1 MAACFS
7 LAAFAAEADAANG
20 RFRHRARRVVQI
32 VTHPV
37 KAAKAVKVVGDW
49 LKKAER
55 CFGGNCHKN

>member
-7 LAAFAAEADAANG
+7 LAAFAHEADAANG
-20 RFRHRARRVVQI
+20 RFRHRVRRVAQV

-37 KAAKAVKVVGDW
+37 KSAKAVKVVGEG

-55 CFGGNCHKN
+55 CLGGNCRK